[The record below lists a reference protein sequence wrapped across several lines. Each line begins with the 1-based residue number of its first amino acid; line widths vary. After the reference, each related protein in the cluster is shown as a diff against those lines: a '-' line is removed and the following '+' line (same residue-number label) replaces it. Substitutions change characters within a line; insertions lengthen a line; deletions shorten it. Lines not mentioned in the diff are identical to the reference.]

1 MGSTGGR
8 SPKRVRL
15 AARQISLGQAVKPP
29 PEIIFHIL
37 AKEFGKFPWEVAEA
51 PLDSVMLAWALYA
64 EMQPKDVKRGR

>member
-1 MGSTGGR
+1 M
-8 SPKRVRL
+8 
-15 AARQISLGQAVKPP
+15 KPP